1 MDISESVLEMYED
14 ILKNISNKNNV
25 ETSLSSSI
33 EEIFNPGVEQEEYKK
48 NNNDNNEELNN
59 NDHDVELHGYNKHH
73 QTRINIFEMM
83 NTSTSNK
90 PKLIKIN
97 EININIDFPCKHPK
111 RTYTNS
117 NGVGEISTWDL
128 SDDTSAIN
136 LVGFNL
142 DSYTMS
148 NKLVEGKS
156 YEFGYLSIRTVD
168 NMYKKLSHEYQL
180 LVNNATNVREISMS
194 YNYEM
199 KYNFTDLNEIE
210 TLPFNSIID
219 VQVTVLRDYGITA
232 GNTNGNSWMRRELHV
247 GQNGV
252 NIKLTLWNEQA
263 KVISTSVIQKS
274 LKIKYVKIDYF
285 NGLRTLVSM
294 GNTRLTIASTTEKIS
309 YHLIHANPSI
319 LFQNT
324 TTLRI
329 FMKTI
334 IHSLLLSII
343 QHKCTTFNINLT
355 VLECASTSNLI
366 NQLVPFVNTLRKH
379 CNRCNTSIPF
389 VSIAD
394 IAYLLVQ
401 NKTNQWT
408 LAIDTN
414 VYSKNQQLRLFESV
428 KYGKNNPL
436 VLSTKFPF
444 HSEIKY
450 SYSNL
455 LKKSL
460 IIFMEHDIIPKIYL
474 KDKNFVVDLYS
485 ISNPINTLS

>member
-1 MDISESVLEMYED
+1 
-14 ILKNISNKNNV
+14 
-25 ETSLSSSI
+25 
-33 EEIFNPGVEQEEYKK
+33 
-48 NNNDNNEELNN
+48 
-59 NDHDVELHGYNKHH
+59 
-73 QTRINIFEMM
+73 
-83 NTSTSNK
+83 
-90 PKLIKIN
+90 
-97 EININIDFPCKHPK
+97 
-111 RTYTNS
+111 
-117 NGVGEISTWDL
+117 
-128 SDDTSAIN
+128 
-136 LVGFNL
+136 
-142 DSYTMS
+142 MS

>member
-59 NDHDVELHGYNKHH
+59 NGNSYIYENSNMNQSNDKDHDVELHGYNKHH

-83 NTSTSNK
+83 NTSTS
-90 PKLIKIN
+90 
-97 EININIDFPCKHPK
+97 
-111 RTYTNS
+111 
-117 NGVGEISTWDL
+117 EISTWDL

-136 LVGFNL
+136 LVAFNL

-294 GNTRLTIASTTEKIS
+294 GNTRLTIASTSEKIS

>member
-97 EININIDFPCKHPK
+97 EININIDFPWRLHAFISCKHPK

-294 GNTRLTIASTTEKIS
+294 GNTRLTIA
-309 YHLIHANPSI
+309 
-319 LFQNT
+319 
-324 TTLRI
+324 
-329 FMKTI
+329 
-334 IHSLLLSII
+334 
-343 QHKCTTFNINLT
+343 
-355 VLECASTSNLI
+355 
-366 NQLVPFVNTLRKH
+366 
-379 CNRCNTSIPF
+379 
-389 VSIAD
+389 
-394 IAYLLVQ
+394 
-401 NKTNQWT
+401 
-408 LAIDTN
+408 
-414 VYSKNQQLRLFESV
+414 
-428 KYGKNNPL
+428 
-436 VLSTKFPF
+436 
-444 HSEIKY
+444 
-450 SYSNL
+450 
-455 LKKSL
+455 
-460 IIFMEHDIIPKIYL
+460 
-474 KDKNFVVDLYS
+474 
-485 ISNPINTLS
+485 

>member
-83 NTSTSNK
+83 NTSTS
-90 PKLIKIN
+90 
-97 EININIDFPCKHPK
+97 
-111 RTYTNS
+111 
-117 NGVGEISTWDL
+117 EISTWDL

-210 TLPFNSIID
+210 TLPFNSII
-219 VQVTVLRDYGITA
+219 
-232 GNTNGNSWMRRELHV
+232 
-247 GQNGV
+247 
-252 NIKLTLWNEQA
+252 
-263 KVISTSVIQKS
+263 
-274 LKIKYVKIDYF
+274 
-285 NGLRTLVSM
+285 
-294 GNTRLTIASTTEKIS
+294 
-309 YHLIHANPSI
+309 
-319 LFQNT
+319 
-324 TTLRI
+324 
-329 FMKTI
+329 
-334 IHSLLLSII
+334 
-343 QHKCTTFNINLT
+343 
-355 VLECASTSNLI
+355 
-366 NQLVPFVNTLRKH
+366 
-379 CNRCNTSIPF
+379 
-389 VSIAD
+389 
-394 IAYLLVQ
+394 
-401 NKTNQWT
+401 
-408 LAIDTN
+408 
-414 VYSKNQQLRLFESV
+414 
-428 KYGKNNPL
+428 
-436 VLSTKFPF
+436 
-444 HSEIKY
+444 
-450 SYSNL
+450 
-455 LKKSL
+455 
-460 IIFMEHDIIPKIYL
+460 
-474 KDKNFVVDLYS
+474 
-485 ISNPINTLS
+485 